1 MNMKRLM
8 AMLLTLILLLQ
19 GFLLQG
25 ETLVFAAEPK
35 QDELQVVETYG
46 EEISGGEILGEEVDI
61 TQHDNCAEEV
71 NITDIPGTLEEQSG
85 QDPLSETDD
94 LDISNTTDQVDINN
108 QSDTENNTEFLAEQE
123 GASDETLRIS
133 LSGSQMEEK
142 ELLRAHLDEIRDAVA
157 GLDFAEGEI
166 LVSAESEEEALR
178 YAEAFRGEL
187 LSFCDQLATI
197 LVEDVKAAVTESADP
212 ESCLPP
218 AWPNYLSSR
227 PETDVDEA
235 AILEESA
242 EKEELLGTE
251 APEEVAGSDP
261 AGSERLGMV
270 MTYSDPYLQVS
281 NDHYQWHH
289 ELLDSN
295 SAWHEGYT
303 GSNVK
308 VAILDTGITA
318 HTELTAKIKGKAY
331 YQVNGTNK
339 GMTKTNNL
347 SDIVDKNG
355 SGTHMAGIIAAV
367 AGNNQGGCG
376 IAPGAELYIGNICD
390 PKTKEASTESLYY
403 ALQFAR
409 KDWYADIIVVGC
421 TFYGY
426 NKQIDE
432 QVRELYNDGCLIV
445 CAAGDDGSNQLV
457 YPAGYAK
464 AVSVGAVAMDNRP
477 TDTTN
482 NNEKVRYSAPGYNVV
497 ATSKASSSAHEMRSG
512 TPQAAACV
520 AGVAAVLL
528 SSGKVTGTGSEKVD
542 HLLALIDRGC
552 KKSAMGRGTPN
563 LAASLNIP
571 ASTLPPEPPVSTQP
585 SQTVNAP
592 SLTMKLQSETG
603 TVIYYTLDG
612 STPAY
617 KADGTIVGNLWT
629 TKSANFI
636 INEEQKKVL
645 LKMIAVDTKNGQAS
659 KVATY
664 TYEFKPPVT
673 GITIT
678 AENDIRKVVKGGSLQ
693 LTGTVKPA
701 NAGNPKLRWDVVSNQ
716 INPAVGVSVDKNGK
730 VTVSKICNTSIV
742 KSVTIRATATD
753 GSNKQAEI
761 QLAITDPALKPIV
774 KSITPSAKNIT
785 VTAGDGTTCVKNLT
799 VAVTLSD
806 GSVAGSPAKYVTWY
820 VKDPAV
826 AAVTQSGD
834 ALTVTGKSLGK
845 TTLVGIASD
854 GSKKRTQIGVTVKQ
868 YVTKVT
874 VSGPKGNVL
883 QAGKKVTLS
892 AALEPGGK
900 VSSKALLWRVSDW
913 PGKNQGAALNTT
925 GVSVTPKGGTV
936 STSKKAVP
944 GVYKFAATAADRGTV
959 SSMDYALT
967 VTDKAVTKLE
977 LVKDG
982 VVRYEDRI
990 FRVTNIKNAKTQTAF
1005 DIRLTGG
1012 TASQVAPLSCVKVTN
1027 SNPKLVTVTAK
1038 DTSKTVTVEAVGT
1051 GTGYADITVATT
1063 DGSALKKTFRV
1074 YVSNPATRLY
1084 LSLPNA
1090 RSKYLAYG
1098 SSMKLVPSLVAENG
1112 VLDASAKKFRW
1123 TSSRPDLLRVHETSG
1138 QLTGMSE
1145 MGSMPSAQGV
1155 TITCET
1161 TDGSN
1166 LSASYVLVPVGK
1178 TVKFETEKLENDG
1191 YLITSVCKEAGS
1203 YVGSDYKVKVSAAGL
1218 GAVVKAE
1225 SDPTRAKLY
1234 LYGQKK
1240 GHYLVTVS
1248 KMDGSSATV
1257 TRKVTVEESVDPVTL
1272 ETVFTLKLQ

>member
-1 MNMKRLM
+1 MNMKRM
-8 AMLLTLILLLQ
+8 TAMLLTLILLLQ
-19 GFLLQG
+19 GFLQVG
-25 ETLVFAAEPK
+25 TERVSAAEFG
-35 QDELQVVETYG
+35 QDDLLVMETSG
-46 EEISGGEILGEEVDI
+46 EELPDEECSGEELAGEEPPAEEVDI
-61 TQHDNCAEEV
+61 TQPSDDINEV
-71 NITDIPGTLEEQSG
+71 NITQFSDEGVNITEDPGSG
-85 QDPLSETDD
+85 QTQQEADQLQLS
-94 LDISNTTDQVDINN
+94 V
-108 QSDTENNTEFLAEQE
+108 
-123 GASDETLRIS
+123 
-133 LSGSQMEEK
+133 SQIEEK

-166 LVSAESEEEALR
+166 LVSAESEEEALL
-178 YAEAFRGEL
+178 YAAAFNGEL
-187 LSFCDQLATI
+187 LSYNEQLATI
-197 LVEDVKAAVTESADP
+197 LVEDVKAAVTKSADP
-212 ESCLPP
+212 ENCLPP
-218 AWPNYLSSR
+218 VWPNYLSSR
-227 PETDVDEA
+227 PETDGGDDA

-355 SGTHMAGIIAAV
+355 SGTHMAGVIAAI

-376 IAPGAELYIGNICD
+376 IAPGVELYIGNICD

-678 AENDIRKVVKGGSLQ
+678 AENDIRKVVKGGSLK
-693 LTGTVKPA
+693 LNGSVTPL
-701 NAGNPKLRWDVVSNQ
+701 NAGNPKLRWDVVNT
-716 INPAVGVSVDKNGK
+716 PAGVGVDKNGK
-730 VTVSKICNTSIV
+730 VTVSKNCDTGKI
-742 KSVTIRATATD
+742 KSVTIKATATD
-753 GSNKQAEI
+753 GSNKYAEI
-761 QLAITDPALKPIV
+761 QLAITDPAMTAVV
-774 KSITPSAKNIT
+774 KSITPSAKNVT
-785 VTAGDGTTCVKNLT
+785 VTAGDGTTCIKNLS
-799 VAVTLSD
+799 VAVLMTD
-806 GSVAGSPAKYVTWY
+806 GTTATSAAKYVSWY
-820 VKDPAV
+820 AKDPTV
-826 AAVTQSGD
+826 AAFTQSGNV
-834 ALTVTGKSLGK
+834 LTITGKSLGK
-845 TTLVGIASD
+845 TTLVGLATD
-854 GSKKRTQIGVTVKQ
+854 GSNKRTQITVTVKQ

-900 VSSKALLWRVSDW
+900 VSSKALRWRISDW
-913 PGKNQGAALNTT
+913 PGKNQGVALNTT

-959 SSMDYALT
+959 SSMDYTLT

-990 FRVTNIKNAKTQTAF
+990 FRVTNIKNAKTETAF

-1051 GTGYADITVATT
+1051 GTGYANITVATT

-1090 RSKYLAYG
+1090 RSKYLVYG

-1112 VLDASAKKFRW
+1112 ALDASAKKFRW
-1123 TSSRPDLLRVHETSG
+1123 SSSHPDLIRVHETSG
-1138 QLTGMSE
+1138 QLTGKSE
-1145 MGSMPSAQGV
+1145 MGIMPSAQAV

-1166 LSASYVLVPVGK
+1166 LSASYVLTPVGK
-1178 TVKFETEKLENDG
+1178 TVKFETEKIENNG

-1203 YVGSDYKVKVSAAGL
+1203 YVGPDYKVKVSAAGL

-1225 SDPTRAKLY
+1225 SNPASAKLY